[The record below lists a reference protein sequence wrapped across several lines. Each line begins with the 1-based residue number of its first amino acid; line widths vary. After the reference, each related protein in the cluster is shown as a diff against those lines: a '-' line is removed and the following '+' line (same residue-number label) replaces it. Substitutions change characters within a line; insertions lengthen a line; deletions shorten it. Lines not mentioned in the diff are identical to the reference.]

1 MIAHIARYH
10 RGAAPKMKH
19 EGFGELDKS
28 ARERIVKLSAILRF
42 ADGMDRGH
50 VSAVGTMTVKWAS
63 DALRVTVHE
72 SEGAT
77 NVRLECWGAS
87 RKRSLLEQV
96 LDRPV
101 VVMLPDGSEISADEE
116 GDGE

>member
-1 MIAHIARYH
+1 
-10 RGAAPKMKH
+10 MKH
-19 EGFGELDKS
+19 EGFGQLDKPT
-28 ARERIVKLSAILRF
+28 RERIVNLSAILRF

-50 VSAVGTMTVKWAS
+50 VSAVGTMSVKWAG

-101 VVMLPDGSEISADEE
+101 VVMLPDGTEISADEE